1 MWAQWLFDF
10 KECWSFL
17 PVTLFRCL
25 IPRVCISYHIIMMPS
40 GASVWNQ
47 LKIRRFVFLVNT
59 DKVIL
64 GIHFLAFETQC
75 SIQESFL
82 LLAHIM
88 SDQDWVWLIS
98 KTFYLLLFSLHST
111 TVDAADS
118 FRKGKELDDISTTTR
133 LGLSRTA
140 RSNRDWHQSPRMRFS
155 AAFRKV
161 NLVRNLFDSMYRF
174 HVER

>member
-1 MWAQWLFDF
+1 MLKFPSLF
-10 KECWSFL
+10 
-17 PVTLFRCL
+17 VTLFRRL
-25 IPRVCISYHIIMMPS
+25 IPCVCISFHIIMMPP
-40 GASVWNQ
+40 GASVEINWKFEGLFFSSIQTGNSW
-47 LKIRRFVFLVNT
+47 K
-59 DKVIL
+59 L

-98 KTFYLLLFSLHST
+98 KTFYLLLFSLQST

-118 FRKGKELDDISTTTR
+118 FRKGRELDDISTTTR
-133 LGLSRTA
+133 LGISRTA
-140 RSNRDWHQSPRMRFS
+140 RSDSDWHQSPRMRFS

-161 NLVRNLFDSMYRF
+161 NLVRNLSDSMYRF